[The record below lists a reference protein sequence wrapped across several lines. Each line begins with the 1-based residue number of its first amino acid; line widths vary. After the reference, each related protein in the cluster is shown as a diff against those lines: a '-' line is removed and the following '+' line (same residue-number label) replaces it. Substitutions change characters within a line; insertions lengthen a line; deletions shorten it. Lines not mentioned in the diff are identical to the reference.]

1 MLQLSFVNFKKGS
14 FILVEGRSEVNRF
27 YIIQT
32 GSVRCFKTNEVPG
45 SAPVLLGPGDFVG
58 VIPCMSDHLQIESVS
73 AITDVTAIMVRK
85 DQYPELIS
93 KNTSVAM
100 KIIRTFATRMR
111 SMNEMLTKLT
121 LKNIVHDSPEHMY
134 DVAVFYEEN
143 GNTDIA
149 VYAYYQYLKY
159 CRNGANFKT
168 AKERFL
174 KLKPK
179 SKAIYF
185 EPTADLVRKYP
196 RGLMIFSESQS
207 GNDMFIIQNGQVKI
221 SKVVDGNEV
230 TLAML
235 KKGDMFGEMALLE
248 NKPRSASAIA
258 TDDCQLMVVNRQNFD
273 QMVSTQPQLIA
284 RLTTTLAERLW
295 SMYRQL
301 DNACLRESN
310 AKLMDML
317 SLQIEKARIPL
328 TAKGKTPLQT
338 ELTLSDLANMCGIP
352 QEKQAEALYHFQ
364 NDPHIKLVKG
374 RIYIPDCEDTVKQA
388 NFYRKQQYKNDQKDY
403 M

>member
-27 YIIQT
+27 YIIQS
-32 GSVRCFKTNEVPG
+32 GSVRTFKSNDVPG
-45 SAPVLLGPGDFVG
+45 TAPVLLGPGDFVG
-58 VIPCMSDHLQIESVS
+58 VISCMSDHLQIESVS
-73 AITDVTAIMVRK
+73 ALTDVTAIMVRK

-111 SMNEMLTKLT
+111 VMNETLTKLT
-121 LKNIVHDSPEHMY
+121 LKNIVHDSPEHMF
-134 DVAVFYEEN
+134 DVGVFYEKS
-143 GNTDIA
+143 GAPDIA

-159 CRNGANFKT
+159 CREGANFKI
-168 AKERFL
+168 AKEHFL

-179 SKAIYF
+179 SKAVYF
-185 EPTADLVRKYP
+185 EPTAELARKYP
-196 RGLMIFSESQS
+196 RGTMIFSESQS
-207 GNDMFIIQNGQVKI
+207 GNDMFIIQSGQVKI

-235 KKGDMFGEMALLE
+235 SKGDMFGEMALLE

-273 QMVSTQPQLIA
+273 QMVATQPQLIA
-284 RLTTTLAERLW
+284 RLTTTLSERLW

-301 DNACLRESN
+301 DNACLKDPN
-310 AKLMDML
+310 AKFMDML
-317 SLQIEKARIPL
+317 ALQIEKARLPL
-328 TAKGKTPLQT
+328 TGKVPLQT

-352 QEKQAEALYHFQ
+352 NAKQAEAIYHFQ

-374 RIYIPDCEDTVKQA
+374 RILIPDCVETIKQA